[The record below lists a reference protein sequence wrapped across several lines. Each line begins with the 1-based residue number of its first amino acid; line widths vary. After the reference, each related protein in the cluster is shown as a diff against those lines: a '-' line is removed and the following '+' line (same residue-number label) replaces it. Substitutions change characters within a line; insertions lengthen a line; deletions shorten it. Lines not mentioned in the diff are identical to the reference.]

1 MKTARLLVSSLVL
14 FAAPIACDH
23 EHHAA
28 TAADDDVHHAPA
40 DVHHA
45 TTGRTTGAVREIVA
59 ARCEREERCDN
70 VGPDKTYS
78 NHAACTSKLEG
89 STADDINMKDCENG
103 VSDAKLHECLAKI
116 HGEDCGNPIDT
127 LSRLTACRT
136 GALCI

>member
-1 MKTARLLVSSLVL
+1 MKTARLLVSSLAL

-23 EHHAA
+23 EEHAA
-28 TAADDDVHHAPA
+28 TADDVHHAPG

-45 TTGRTTGAVREIVA
+45 TTGKTTGAVREIVA

-136 GALCI
+136 GALCL